1 MGEMMKYFVDPYK
14 KYYEK
19 LSGLGNIASQ
29 ASSISSSIESV
40 KSSISNLSSSIDD
53 AKWSEMGIDELKT
66 NVLPSLLQNHN
77 TLANNINNT
86 LVKIVNKATGELL
99 PESKNLKTEDERLDK
114 LNEELD
120 TLLEKPE
127 YEVDSEGKTTTTLTD
142 KYKSEVSD
150 KENEIKECENKCKEL
165 VQQANDIVS
174 EIKSLDSNVE
184 DFKVDIS
191 ALNASSS
198 SGLSVSLGQC
208 VKDGK
213 MIEIEFKGRKFYI
226 ANTRINALDYERYV
240 QKYGLTQNA
249 GVLSSECPI
258 LSQYYAMDMMRGTYT
273 TKVQMVNFECGPS
286 PRMNAGISTES
297 EDELLEYLY
306 NEATNGRLTT
316 LQVTQRMTEKTENGY
331 IGPRHV
337 VTVIG
342 FDSSVKSSKDLN
354 PDTIL
359 VLDCVD
365 GKIQTLS
372 QARSEGGHERD
383 IYKRE
388 GFYFAHGATET
399 FLAEEV
405 ENDEWFEK
413 YGVKKL

>member
-1 MGEMMKYFVDPYK
+1 
-14 KYYEK
+14 
-19 LSGLGNIASQ
+19 
-29 ASSISSSIESV
+29 
-40 KSSISNLSSSIDD
+40 
-53 AKWSEMGIDELKT
+53 
-66 NVLPSLLQNHN
+66 
-77 TLANNINNT
+77 
-86 LVKIVNKATGELL
+86 
-99 PESKNLKTEDERLDK
+99 
-114 LNEELD
+114 
-120 TLLEKPE
+120 
-127 YEVDSEGKTTTTLTD
+127 
-142 KYKSEVSD
+142 
-150 KENEIKECENKCKEL
+150 
-165 VQQANDIVS
+165 
-174 EIKSLDSNVE
+174 
-184 DFKVDIS
+184 
-191 ALNASSS
+191 
-198 SGLSVSLGQC
+198 
-208 VKDGK
+208 
-213 MIEIEFKGRKFYI
+213 
-226 ANTRINALDYERYV
+226 
-240 QKYGLTQNA
+240 
-249 GVLSSECPI
+249 
-258 LSQYYAMDMMRGTYT
+258 MDMMRGTYT

-331 IGPRHV
+331 TGPRHV

-383 IYKRE
+383 IYKRD

-399 FLAEEV
+399 FLVEEV

-413 YGVKKL
+413 YGVKEL